1 MRIIKPTHSSIMKTR
16 VTHMSAHRGPMR
28 QPASNMALVILVWQD
43 PLLTLNKAGLCYQ
56 QDTAEMSV
64 CDFQSQVIKDIVASI
79 FFSLRSLTLGKPAA
93 KSWAC
98 SNCPTGWSGCW
109 ETGASHQ
116 QSALFYWSH
125 EWANLRMDPLA
136 LVKPSD
142 DQSLDNILTAI
153 QWETLS

>member
-1 MRIIKPTHSSIMKTR
+1 
-16 VTHMSAHRGPMR
+16 MR

-93 KSWAC
+93 KS
-98 SNCPTGWSGCW
+98 
-109 ETGASHQ
+109 
-116 QSALFYWSH
+116 
-125 EWANLRMDPLA
+125 
-136 LVKPSD
+136 
-142 DQSLDNILTAI
+142 
-153 QWETLS
+153 